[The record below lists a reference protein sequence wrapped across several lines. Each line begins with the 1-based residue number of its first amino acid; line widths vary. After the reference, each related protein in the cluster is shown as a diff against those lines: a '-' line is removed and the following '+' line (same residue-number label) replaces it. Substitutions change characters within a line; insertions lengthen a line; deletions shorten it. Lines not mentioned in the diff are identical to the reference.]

1 MTTQGLFNYVIN
13 KDKKADICDDC
24 SLVAY
29 DAGIEGWDAQV
40 DFMVMMG
47 ADAYDH
53 LCNANVLMAHGTLN
67 VDAHGAVG
75 LSQRKGATDENF

>member
-29 DAGIEGWDAQV
+29 DGGIEGWDAQV

-47 ADAYDH
+47 ADVYDH
-53 LCNANVLMAHGTLN
+53 LCTAKEEPSIGIQC
-67 VDAHGAVG
+67 DCGCR
-75 LSQRKGATDENF
+75 SR

>member
-13 KDKKADICDDC
+13 KDRKPDICDDC

-29 DAGIEGWDAQV
+29 DEGIESWDAQV

-47 ADAYDH
+47 ADVYDH
-53 LCNANVLMAHGTLN
+53 LCNAKEEPSLN
-67 VDAHGAVG
+67 IRCNCGWR
-75 LSQRKGATDENF
+75 SR